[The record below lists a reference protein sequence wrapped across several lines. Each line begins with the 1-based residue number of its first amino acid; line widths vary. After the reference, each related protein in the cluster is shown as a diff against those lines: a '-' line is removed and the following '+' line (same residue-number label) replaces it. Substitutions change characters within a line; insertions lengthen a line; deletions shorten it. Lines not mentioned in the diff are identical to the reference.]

1 MYCGGLKNQPLHH
14 PTPPNHNPQPLPPHL
29 SCIFRFRPNDTST
42 QLRFV
47 QIQVNKGQTRDLND
61 STIGESGGIDDLRTF
76 GKSIP
81 FGGDRSINPLKVTST
96 VDLLLLM
103 IDGFLGKLPLM
114 RKLVNKN
121 LGKVFIRPSPTFF
134 GGREG
139 KCFLCMQKKVCKKKT
154 NSLC

>member
-1 MYCGGLKNQPLHH
+1 MVGWKTNLFI
-14 PTPPNHNPQPLPPHL
+14 TPPNRNPQPATPPPHL

-61 STIGESGGIDDLRTF
+61 STIGFRRHRRPSNLWKIHPLWGG
-76 GKSIP
+76 
-81 FGGDRSINPLKVTST
+81 RSINQPLKVTST

-103 IDGFLGKLPLM
+103 LAGFLAKLPLM
-114 RKLVNKN
+114 RKLVNKD
-121 LGKVFIRPSPTFF
+121 LGKVFIRPSPQFF

-139 KCFLCMQKKVCKKKT
+139 KCFLCMQKK
-154 NSLC
+154 SL